1 MQKNQNA
8 DIQRVMNL
16 VDLYR
21 TKVGKES
28 QIAKN
33 AKEEKEY
40 WDKLNLDAAI
50 QLHEEGFEGA
60 IGDIYP
66 YDQPDEWVKTLRV
79 NDHLLGHFYSVVAGN
94 DADKEVLAQFLAD
107 YYDSSVFTPEE
118 EDFLRLHFK
127 EMVNYIIQT
136 PCDDLYNVNHHDGKD
151 WQLIPTEV
159 LELIKS
165 RTHIPAGS
173 IIYNPFSGFAQ
184 MASLYPDC
192 KFYCEDSYASYN
204 KKWNAFSE
212 KCHKESNIVL
222 GTRDVTLMVAWLKIA
237 LYANS
242 IDARI
247 IEDGTIPAKYD
258 SVVSFIPRIPN
269 AIPGQAYEL
278 DFELPDDPEIV
289 NKIIMSYKNLPKG
302 GNMILVL
309 PNEYLWASS
318 SYYSLRP
325 LWEEMIKDKSLA
337 EIVQLPSVMSSFLH
351 LRGDFCIVVAEKGR
365 EGNTTTLVDVR
376 FAAQKS
382 ERKNFNKILD
392 LKMLEDMLANGGKES
407 ETGLRKMVQ
416 VPVEELKPKILVPQI
431 YVVERPLDA
440 ECPIPLSTL
449 GTLVSTR
456 IRFLQF
462 DLPEDTPWV
471 EQEDLSHSFK
481 GELDLASIKK
491 AECPNNPV
499 LVEGSEDYA
508 FNKSGKFVDDFWEQV
523 YTKKGHRVYDYRR
536 CTYLDGTKDAVL
548 FSLSQQGMGIG
559 IVRATGKAVAVG
571 ESIRVIC
578 PKDGVDAITLVALLK
593 LPIVIRQLQAYKDF
607 GLANHLDDILVPSD
621 KRIIID
627 EVHRLKNEQEAYK
640 KQEELLATKKA
651 EYINEVRMRKHDMGQ
666 YIFELGNI
674 EDLMRYYLDNRETE
688 KDFLQQM
695 ESLLDNFRSSLGE
708 LSTLLDNLSKEE
720 QFGDP
725 ETFNMTEFLSG
736 LEKRYTKD
744 SFRIQ
749 YTCDLPSIKKY
760 NKKKQQAELDSIADQ
775 MMQEDMKQQAEL
787 DAIADQMMEE
797 DMKQQAELDAIA
809 DQMMEEDMKH
819 QAELDAVNEQMMM
832 EEMKQQ
838 AELDAVNE
846 QMMMEDQKRQADAEI
861 TLTMSSVIGRDN
873 GISTNANMYI
883 PPIYVAPNDFNRLV
897 NNILNNAK
905 KHGFTNPNKKDYVVQ
920 INASIDAE
928 SGMYKI
934 DFRNNG
940 DTLPEGMNK
949 MRYGIKGEKAGK
961 TAGTGLG
968 GNYVKSFVE
977 HYGGDYDIFMED
989 GWTVVRI
996 FLPIK

>member
-184 MASLYPDC
+184 MASLYPGC

-289 NKIIMSYKNLPKG
+289 NKIIMSYKNLHKG

-325 LWEEMIKDKSLA
+325 LWEEMINDKSLT
-337 EIVQLPSVMSSFLH
+337 EIIQLPWVMSSNIH
-351 LRGDFCIVVAEKGR
+351 REDYCIVIAEKGR
-365 EGNTTTLVDVR
+365 EGRSTTFVDAR
-376 FAAQKS
+376 FAVQKS

-392 LKMLEDMLANGGKES
+392 LKMLEDMLVNGGKES
-407 ETGLRKMVQ
+407 ATGLRKMVQ
-416 VPVEELKPKILVPQI
+416 VPVEELKTEILVPQI

-449 GTLVSTR
+449 GTLVFTR
-456 IRFLQF
+456 VRSLQF

-481 GELDLASIKK
+481 GELDVASIKK
-491 AECPNNPV
+491 AECPNNPTYV
-499 LVEGSEDYA
+499 DGSEDYA
-508 FNKSGKFVDDFWEQV
+508 FSKSGKFVDDFWEQA
-523 YTKKGHRVYDYRR
+523 YTKKGHKVYDYRR

-571 ESIRVIC
+571 EGIWVIS
-578 PKDGVDAITLVALLK
+578 PKAGVDAITLVALLK
-593 LPIVIRQLQAYKDF
+593 LPVVVRQIQAYQDF
-607 GLANHLDDILVPSD
+607 GLTNHLDDILVPSD
-621 KRIIID
+621 KRIIND
-627 EVHRLKNEQEAYK
+627 EISRMHKEKSVVGNL
-640 KQEELLATKKA
+640 EESLFNIKRS
-651 EYINEVRMRKHDMGQ
+651 VRMRKHALTQSLSSLEAMFYALNAFRERKDGHISDDDIISRVKGTTVRDAFEYLSKGLKGMMPVLEHIADVEYTFNKPEWIDPELFIEDYIARMEKGWLHFKPVITWVKGNNQAKADAYAFTNTQPSRKELALKKGQSIRQFLFPKDALEHILKNIISNAQSWAFNDKSREDYQLRFSWYIGGKGKTLAIEIENNGTPIPEDRDTTSLLEYGVSTALHHDGHNGIGCNEIDDIMQRYDGKVEIVSTPQSIFTVKYVLTFNHINDMGSK
-666 YIFELGNI
+666 YKVI
-674 EDLMRYYLDNRETE
+674 
-688 KDFLQQM
+688 KPVDF
-695 ESLLDNFRSSLGE
+695 
-708 LSTLLDNLSKEE
+708 
-720 QFGDP
+720 
-725 ETFNMTEFLSG
+725 
-736 LEKRYTKD
+736 
-744 SFRIQ
+744 
-749 YTCDLPSIKKY
+749 
-760 NKKKQQAELDSIADQ
+760 
-775 MMQEDMKQQAEL
+775 
-787 DAIADQMMEE
+787 
-797 DMKQQAELDAIA
+797 
-809 DQMMEEDMKH
+809 
-819 QAELDAVNEQMMM
+819 
-832 EEMKQQ
+832 
-838 AELDAVNE
+838 
-846 QMMMEDQKRQADAEI
+846 
-861 TLTMSSVIGRDN
+861 
-873 GISTNANMYI
+873 
-883 PPIYVAPNDFNRLV
+883 
-897 NNILNNAK
+897 
-905 KHGFTNPNKKDYVVQ
+905 
-920 INASIDAE
+920 
-928 SGMYKI
+928 
-934 DFRNNG
+934 
-940 DTLPEGMNK
+940 
-949 MRYGIKGEKAGK
+949 
-961 TAGTGLG
+961 
-968 GNYVKSFVE
+968 
-977 HYGGDYDIFMED
+977 
-989 GWTVVRI
+989 
-996 FLPIK
+996 